1 VANRELPE
9 NPDFVPPKKPL
20 RALTIQELRGVV
32 SARHKYL
39 AASKPTDEAVEL
51 IQEEYGADTDSCV
64 NFVTWINGGTPIEPT
79 STAGM
84 DRIHKT
90 TDPNTGVDTAV
101 ETQPGSI
108 PPRPL

>member
-1 VANRELPE
+1 M
-9 NPDFVPPKKPL
+9 
-20 RALTIQELRGVV
+20 TIQELRGVV

-39 AASKPTDEAVEL
+39 ASSEPVDAAVEL
-51 IQEEYGADTDSCV
+51 IQDEYGADTDSCL
-64 NFVTWINGGTPIEPT
+64 NFVTWINGGTPTPPNAT
-79 STAGM
+79 SGM

-90 TDPNTGVDTAV
+90 TDPATGIDTVV